1 MLISETMS
9 PLCSVKYGYL
19 KRVLISACFFVLGT
33 MAGFCA
39 QVTYTVTSG
48 STVSTSGTAPEGSSA
63 AYSNSVGYETQITN
77 GTTVTLTLSNYGVVC
92 ITNITFS
99 MHSNQASGSGKL
111 KYSIDGGTTWTNLIG
126 PSGVAFNDARWY
138 GSWSEQYVDVS
149 KDVRIVSQS
158 GQNIVIQIEG
168 TINSL
173 YCRSFTITYV
183 TDTYTVSFSPE
194 GGTCETES
202 LTEESVGGGVE
213 LPEAVPSAEAEA
225 IGWTFAGWKRSS
237 AQTETSTEPTLYEA
251 GDTYLPENDEMLYAV
266 YKLSEALPGC
276 TEEKISTTAGLS
288 VGDYVIMTYDKS
300 ATKYQY
306 DGHNVSNYGNSTTYS
321 SASPPPVHLLEV
333 KSGSLSEQYAFFDIE
348 DSVCLAYTY
357 GKKDDALY
365 TTLTVTTNSSWTV
378 TIANGDADIRNAVTT
393 TRYLRYNGTNQRFA
407 CYTSGKNA
415 VQLYRY
421 CPPYISYCSDP
432 EVVWDTFRDGMHENA
447 ATEKCG
453 LHYTMP
459 SVPSDAVDGV
469 TDCDADHAHC
479 IGWIN
484 ETNVNEDGTIDAANE
499 AYIIPSEDINSGD
512 GYRADGTT
520 YYAVWVEYGDINPRA
535 WCAPARDATVRE
547 WGANSLVVAADMTDV
562 AGVSVQV
569 EGGAATAASLC
580 AVNAASLTDAKY
592 VRIDAGEATLCAAAN
607 WGKGLYLHWLNNS
620 GDEIARSKVM
630 IPCVVTAD
638 ATMSNISTDKATW
651 ASREVHLLPGATLT
665 ADAGSF
671 DDDAVT
677 IATLY
682 VYPGATLS
690 VTSGTLTTATLR
702 LRNGW
707 TRAGAKQYTSARV
720 YIAAFAAL
728 VKTTAS
734 IDYDI
739 FDAGEGRHYYPLS
752 VPFPT
757 PVSSIDYADATL
769 AYWSDYGAGGQY
781 IIKTYDG
788 DARARSGVSS
798 SNWVAL
804 KADATLQPGVG
815 YIVTAVDVQGEAILR
830 VPLDFDNA
838 WTAAGEKASI
848 IVDAVTTNKAQVS
861 LSAYSGTAAE
871 ANPCH
876 GGWNMLGVPYM
887 SCYQFSEDE
896 VPYVTMPTHDFARYI
911 QLEAEEAALL
921 PGWSFFVQVGVN
933 ADLTFAQL
941 SQQAGSDQPVLTQQ
955 RTLDSTLT
963 RIKTGVILRSADGNS
978 SDKFGLI
985 LSDRYSSAYEI
996 GADLEK
1002 MFGEAY
1008 TLAAYT
1014 LSQGTRLAFNALSM
1028 AEASRPIPVG
1038 YRAPEAGQY
1047 TFALNPRYATTG
1059 LLRVELIDYQTGTV
1073 TNLLETAYTFTTSR
1087 TQDDTRFALRVICSE
1102 TPTSVEELLMPT
1114 DDAHAVRK
1122 MMLNGRLYIRHQ
1134 DKVYDATGTETRF

>member
-1 MLISETMS
+1 MF

-33 MAGFCA
+33 MAGYCA
-39 QVTYTVTSG
+39 KVKYTVNTRTFVIASG
-48 STVSTSGTAPEGSSA
+48 DVPEESSA
-63 AYSNSVGYETQITN
+63 AYENTYLYDAKKIQSPNTA
-77 GTTVTLTLSNYGVVC
+77 TLTLSGFGVVC
-92 ITNITFS
+92 ITNITLS
-99 MHSNQASGSGKL
+99 MHSSTGAGSGSL
-111 KYSIDGGTTWTNLIG
+111 KYSIDGSTWTTLI
-126 PSGVAFNDARWY
+126 SNKKFNAADWY
-138 GSWSEQYVDVS
+138 GEWSPTTYVDVS
-149 KDVRIVSQS
+149 KNVTINSVE
-158 GQNIVIQIEG
+158 GQNIVIQIEA
-168 TINSL
+168 TNASL
-173 YCRSFTITYV
+173 FCQSYTLTYA
-183 TDTYTVSFSPE
+183 TEAYTVSFDAR
-194 GGTCETES
+194 GGTCATEK
-202 LTEESVGGGVE
+202 LTEASIGGGVV
-213 LPEAVPSAEAEA
+213 LPEATPSAEMAA
-225 IGWTFAGWKRSS
+225 IGWTFVGWKSSS
-237 AQTETSTEPTLYEA
+237 ALTETTTAPTLYAA
-251 GDTYLPENDEMLYAV
+251 GDTYRPQSNETLYAV
-266 YKLSEALPGC
+266 YELTEDLPGC
-276 TEEKISTTAGLS
+276 QDEKITATGELK
-288 VGDYVIMTYDKS
+288 VGDYVLMTYDKG
-300 ATKYQY
+300 TPKYQY
-306 DGHNVSNYGNSTTYS
+306 NGLKNDVGDTLRYATTMPGYS
-321 SASPPPVHLLEV
+321 HILQV
-333 KSGSLSEQYAFFDIE
+333 KQGSLTGYYAFYDIDTE
-348 DSVCLAYTY
+348 EYLSHDGTNGALHSLSSVSA
-357 GKKDDALY
+357 
-365 TTLTVTTNSSWTV
+365 NSSWTLS
-378 TIANGDADIRNAVTT
+378 IMDGDATITNIVTSRSLQFNT
-393 TRYLRYNGTNQRFA
+393 THKRFA
-407 CYTSGKNA
+407 CYTASHQP
-415 VQLYRY
+415 VQLYRC
-421 CPPYISYCSDP
+421 CPPYLTYCSDP
-432 EVVWDTFRDGMHENA
+432 EVEWDTFRDGMHENA

-469 TDCDADHAHC
+469 TTCDADHAHC
-479 IGWIN
+479 IGWIAKN
-484 ETNVNEDGTIDAANE
+484 YVNADGTIDAANE

-520 YYAVWVEYGDINPRA
+520 YYAVWVEAENADPRA
-535 WCAPARDATVRE
+535 WCAPARDAAVRE
-547 WGANSLVVAADMTDV
+547 WGANSLVVAADMTGV
-562 AGVSVQV
+562 AGVSVQI
-569 EGGAATAASLC
+569 EGGAATAATLS

-592 VRIDAGEATLCAAAN
+592 VRIDAGEATLCDAAN
-607 WGKGLYLHWLNNS
+607 WGKGLYLHWLNGS

-638 ATMSNISTDKATW
+638 ATMSNLSTDKAAW

-665 ADAGSF
+665 ADVGSF

-690 VTSGTLTTATLR
+690 VTSGTLTTTTLR

-720 YIAAFAAL
+720 YIDAVAAL

-734 IDYDI
+734 VDYDI

-788 DARARSGVSS
+788 AARATSGVSS
-798 SNWVAL
+798 NNWVEL
-804 KADATLQPGVG
+804 NADATLQPGVG

-861 LSAYSGTAAE
+861 LFAYSGTAAE

-887 SCYQFSEDE
+887 SCYQFSEED
-896 VPYVTMPTHDFARYI
+896 VPYVTMPTHDFSRYI
-911 QLEAEEAALL
+911 QLEAEDAALL
-921 PGWSFFVQVGVN
+921 PGWSFFVQVGGN
-933 ADLTFAQL
+933 ADLTFAQA
-941 SQQAGSDQPVLTQQ
+941 SQQAGSDLPVLAQQ

-1014 LSQGTRLAFNALSM
+1014 LSQGTRLAFNALST
-1028 AEASRPIPVG
+1028 AEAVRPIPVG
-1038 YRAPEAGQY
+1038 YRAPDAGQY
-1047 TFALNPRYATTG
+1047 TFSLNPRYATTG
-1059 LLRVELIDYQTGTV
+1059 LLRVELIDYQTGAV
-1073 TNLLETAYTFTTSR
+1073 TNLLDTTYTFTTSR
-1087 TQDDTRFALRVICSE
+1087 TQDDTRFAIRIIFSE
-1102 TPTSVEELLMPT
+1102 TPTSVEELSMPS
-1114 DDAHAVRK
+1114 DDAPAIRK

>member
-1 MLISETMS
+1 MLISETMPS
-9 PLCSVKYGYL
+9 LCSVKYGYI

-33 MAGFCA
+33 IAGFCA
-39 QVTYTVTSG
+39 QVTYTVNTRTS
-48 STVSTSGTAPEGSSA
+48 VLASGDVPEGSSA
-63 AYSNSVGYETQITN
+63 AYENTYLYDAKKIQSPNTA
-77 GTTVTLTLSNYGVVC
+77 TLTLSGFGVVC
-92 ITNITFS
+92 ITNITLS
-99 MHSNQASGSGKL
+99 MHSSTEAGAGSL
-111 KYSIDGGTTWTNLIG
+111 KYSINGGRTWTTLI
-126 PSGVAFNDARWY
+126 SSKAFNTADWY
-138 GSWSEQYVDVS
+138 GDWSPTTYVDVS
-149 KDVRIVSQS
+149 KDVTIYSVEGQS
-158 GQNIVIQIEG
+158 IAIQIKA
-168 TINSL
+168 TNTSL
-173 YCRSFTITYV
+173 FCQSYTLTYA
-183 TDTYTVSFSPE
+183 TEAYAVSFDAQ
-194 GGTCETES
+194 GGTCATEK
-202 LTEESVGGGVE
+202 LTEASIGGGVV
-213 LPEAVPSAEAEA
+213 LPEATPSAEMAA
-225 IGWTFAGWKRSS
+225 IGWTFVGWKSSS
-237 AQTETSTEPTLYEA
+237 ALTETTTAPTLYAA
-251 GDTYLPENDEMLYAV
+251 GDTYRPQSNETLYAV
-266 YKLSEALPGC
+266 YELTEDLPGC
-276 TEEKISTTAGLS
+276 QDEKITTTGELK
-288 VGDYVIMTYDKS
+288 VGDYLILTYDKG
-300 ATKYQY
+300 TPKYQY
-306 DGHNVSNYGNSTTYS
+306 NGLKNDVGDTLRYATTMPNYS
-321 SASPPPVHLLEV
+321 HILQI
-333 KSGSLSEQYAFFDIE
+333 KQGSLVGYYAFYDIDTE
-348 DSVCLAYTY
+348 EYLSHDGTDGALQSLSSVLA
-357 GKKDDALY
+357 
-365 TTLTVTTNSSWTV
+365 NSSWTV
-378 TIANGDADIRNAVTT
+378 SITDGDASISCIATFRALQFNTT
-393 TRYLRYNGTNQRFA
+393 YKRFA
-407 CYTSGKNA
+407 CYTASHQP
-415 VQLYRY
+415 VQFYRC
-421 CPPYISYCSDP
+421 CPPYITYSSDP
-432 EVVWDTFRDGMHENA
+432 EVVWDTFRDGMHENE
-447 ATEKCG
+447 ATRKCG

-479 IGWIN
+479 IGWID
-484 ETNVNEDGTIDAANE
+484 ETYVNADGTIDAAKE
-499 AYIIPSEDINSGD
+499 AYIIASEDINSGD

-520 YYAVWVEYGDINPRA
+520 YYAVWVEDGDINPRV
-535 WCAPARDATVRE
+535 WCAPVRDAAVRE
-547 WGANSLVVAADMTDV
+547 WGANSLVVAADMTGV

-569 EGGAATAASLC
+569 EGGAAAAASLS

-592 VRIDAGEATLCAAAN
+592 VRIDAGEATLCDAAN
-607 WGKGLYLHWLNNS
+607 WGKGLYLHWLNGS

-630 IPCVVTAD
+630 IPCAVTAD
-638 ATMSNISTDKATW
+638 AIMSDISTDKDAW

-720 YIAAFAAL
+720 YIAAVASL
-728 VKTTAS
+728 IKTTAS
-734 IDYDI
+734 VDYDI
-739 FDAGEGRHYYPLS
+739 FDAGEGRHYYPLA

-804 KADATLQPGVG
+804 NADATLQPGVG
-815 YIVTAVDVQGEAILR
+815 YIVTAVDVQGEVILR

-848 IVDAVTTNKAQVS
+848 IVDAVTTHKAQVS

-887 SCYQFSEDE
+887 SCYQFSGDD
-896 VPYVTMPTHDFARYI
+896 VPYVTMPTHDFSRYI

-921 PGWSFFVQVGVN
+921 PGWSFFVQVG
-933 ADLTFAQL
+933 ADDNLTFAQAN
-941 SQQAGSDQPVLTQQ
+941 QQAGSDLPVLVQQ

-978 SDKFGLI
+978 SDKLGLI
-985 LSDRYSSAYEI
+985 LSNRYSSAYEI

-1047 TFALNPRYATTG
+1047 TFALNPRYAATG

-1102 TPTSVEELLMPT
+1102 TPTSAEELSMPT
-1114 DDAHAVRK
+1114 DDAPAIRK
-1122 MMLNGRLYIRHQ
+1122 MMRNGRLYIRHQ